1 MEKIIAIVPAAGL
14 GSRLGLGKNKAFA
27 DVGGLPLLVQCMRML
42 ADTDCV
48 SRVIAVVR
56 PQEVKEA
63 ELMLEEYSKEYYPL
77 LPFCVVAGGKERQDS
92 VANALSAVTESDG
105 YIAVHDGARPFA
117 GKEVFKRVLKAAADS
132 GAAIAAVPVKDTV
145 KVVDENN
152 LVQYTPVRSTLR
164 AVQTPQI
171 FKISILKQAYE
182 LLQKQ
187 HGNVTDDASLIER
200 LGIAVAVAEGSYENI
215 KITTPE
221 DLILAENLCKSRGL
235 CKMIEKNNNW
245 PQFRVGCGYDV
256 HKLAADRKLILCGV
270 EIPYES
276 GLLGHSDADVALHA
290 LMDAL
295 LGAAGLGDIGRH
307 FPDTDM
313 KFKDADSMLLLRQV
327 VGLLQKHG
335 WQINNADVTIMA
347 QRPKLAP
354 YIEQMAAN
362 IAREMR
368 IERSAVNVKATTTEK
383 LGFVGRGEGMAS
395 EAVVSIIRG

>member
-117 GKEVFKRVLKAAADS
+117 GKEVFKRVLNAAADS
-132 GAAIAAVPVKDTV
+132 GAAIAAVPVKDTI

-164 AVQTPQI
+164 AVQTPQ
-171 FKISILKQAYE
+171 FLKS
-182 LLQKQ
+182 
-187 HGNVTDDASLIER
+187 V
-200 LGIAVAVAEGSYENI
+200 
-215 KITTPE
+215 
-221 DLILAENLCKSRGL
+221 
-235 CKMIEKNNNW
+235 
-245 PQFRVGCGYDV
+245 F
-256 HKLAADRKLILCGV
+256 
-270 EIPYES
+270 
-276 GLLGHSDADVALHA
+276 
-290 LMDAL
+290 
-295 LGAAGLGDIGRH
+295 
-307 FPDTDM
+307 
-313 KFKDADSMLLLRQV
+313 
-327 VGLLQKHG
+327 
-335 WQINNADVTIMA
+335 
-347 QRPKLAP
+347 
-354 YIEQMAAN
+354 
-362 IAREMR
+362 
-368 IERSAVNVKATTTEK
+368 
-383 LGFVGRGEGMAS
+383 
-395 EAVVSIIRG
+395 

>member
-92 VANALSAVTESDG
+92 VANALAAVTESDG

-117 GKEVFKRVLKAAADS
+117 GKEVFKRVLNAAVDS
-132 GAAIAAVPVKDTV
+132 GAAIAAVPVKDTI
-145 KVVDENN
+145 KVVSENN
-152 LVQYTPVRSTLR
+152 IVQTTPVRSTLR

-171 FKISILKQAYE
+171 FRISILKQAYE
-182 LLQKQ
+182 FLQQ
-187 HGNVTDDASLIER
+187 HGNVTDDASLVER
-200 LGIAVAVAEGSYENI
+200 LGIAVTVAEGSYENI

-235 CKMIEKNNNW
+235 V
-245 PQFRVGCGYDV
+245 R
-256 HKLAADRKLILCGV
+256 
-270 EIPYES
+270 
-276 GLLGHSDADVALHA
+276 
-290 LMDAL
+290 
-295 LGAAGLGDIGRH
+295 
-307 FPDTDM
+307 
-313 KFKDADSMLLLRQV
+313 
-327 VGLLQKHG
+327 
-335 WQINNADVTIMA
+335 
-347 QRPKLAP
+347 
-354 YIEQMAAN
+354 
-362 IAREMR
+362 
-368 IERSAVNVKATTTEK
+368 
-383 LGFVGRGEGMAS
+383 
-395 EAVVSIIRG
+395 

>member
-92 VANALSAVTESDG
+92 VANALSAVTESD
-105 YIAVHDGARPFA
+105 DGARPFA
-117 GKEVFKRVLKAAADS
+117 GKEVFKRVLNAAADS
-132 GAAIAAVPVKDTV
+132 GAAIAAVPVKDTI

-152 LVQYTPVRSTLR
+152 LVKYTPVRSTLR

-187 HGNVTDDASLIER
+187 HGNVTDDASLVER

-221 DLILAENLCKSRGL
+221 DLIMAENLCKSRGL
-235 CKMIEKNNNW
+235 V
-245 PQFRVGCGYDV
+245 R
-256 HKLAADRKLILCGV
+256 
-270 EIPYES
+270 
-276 GLLGHSDADVALHA
+276 
-290 LMDAL
+290 
-295 LGAAGLGDIGRH
+295 
-307 FPDTDM
+307 
-313 KFKDADSMLLLRQV
+313 
-327 VGLLQKHG
+327 
-335 WQINNADVTIMA
+335 
-347 QRPKLAP
+347 
-354 YIEQMAAN
+354 
-362 IAREMR
+362 
-368 IERSAVNVKATTTEK
+368 
-383 LGFVGRGEGMAS
+383 
-395 EAVVSIIRG
+395 

>member
-105 YIAVHDGARPFA
+105 YIAVHD
-117 GKEVFKRVLKAAADS
+117 
-132 GAAIAAVPVKDTV
+132 KDTV

-235 CKMIEKNNNW
+235 V
-245 PQFRVGCGYDV
+245 R
-256 HKLAADRKLILCGV
+256 
-270 EIPYES
+270 
-276 GLLGHSDADVALHA
+276 
-290 LMDAL
+290 
-295 LGAAGLGDIGRH
+295 
-307 FPDTDM
+307 
-313 KFKDADSMLLLRQV
+313 
-327 VGLLQKHG
+327 
-335 WQINNADVTIMA
+335 
-347 QRPKLAP
+347 
-354 YIEQMAAN
+354 
-362 IAREMR
+362 
-368 IERSAVNVKATTTEK
+368 
-383 LGFVGRGEGMAS
+383 
-395 EAVVSIIRG
+395 

>member
-221 DLILAENLCKSRGL
+221 DLILAEKQRP